1 MGTADQ
7 IAEAT
12 AFNRELLSYRQTAE
26 WGMRAIQ
33 GSFGRLRVPL
43 NIDGNAK
50 RGNLIETCLRLH
62 NTRAEKVGINQI
74 HTVYVKHWQE
84 TEEDMEVWTGF
95 RDMLFSDQVRKD
107 RVSRFHLTLQY
118 E

>member
-1 MGTADQ
+1 M
-7 IAEAT
+7 
-12 AFNRELLSYRQTAE
+12 
-26 WGMRAIQ
+26 
-33 GSFGRLRVPL
+33 PL
-43 NIDGNAK
+43 NIDGDAK
-50 RGNLIETCLRLH
+50 HGNLIETCLRLH

-107 RVSRFHLTLQY
+107 RVSRFHLTLWY